1 MCKGLEL
8 MFLQSQY
15 RNCLQIYK
23 KDAQHLISRKI
34 QIIKKNNKATM
45 RYNFT
50 SISMATIKMIE
61 IITKD
66 FENKSV
72 GKDVE
77 KLEFWGSMVGI

>member
-1 MCKGLEL
+1 
-8 MFLQSQY
+8 
-15 RNCLQIYK
+15 
-23 KDAQHLISRKI
+23 
-34 QIIKKNNKATM
+34 M

>member
-1 MCKGLEL
+1 MSNKYIKWYIREK
-8 MFLQSQY
+8 
-15 RNCLQIYK
+15 QIK
-23 KDAQHLISRKI
+23 L
-34 QIIKKNNKATM
+34 